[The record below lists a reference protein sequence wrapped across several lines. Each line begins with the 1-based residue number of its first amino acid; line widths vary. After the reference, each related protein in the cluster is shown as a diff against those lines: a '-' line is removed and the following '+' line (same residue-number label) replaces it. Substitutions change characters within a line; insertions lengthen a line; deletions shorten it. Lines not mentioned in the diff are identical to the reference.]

1 MTISVNPHNEQE
13 EKVLLAFLESLKY
26 DYQTDDGK
34 FFLTDDQQKEI
45 LARDKDLTDGK
56 TTARDWNDIKKEMD
70 RVYR

>member
-26 DYQTDDGK
+26 DYQTDDDK
-34 FFLTDDQQKEI
+34 SFLTDDQQKEI
-45 LARDKDLTDGK
+45 SARDKDLTEGK
-56 TTARDWNDIKKEMD
+56 ITARDWNDIKKEMD